1 VRCEFIVAQVYLC
14 GKNGSSMNAQQ
25 KRLLEIGSNLMGWGI
40 EFFKLLQRAGE
51 INKMTDL
58 PAIDRTTI
66 VEAAE
71 RLGKLFAEVS
81 KANELQSAPTEIIDH
96 LIASYDRLCEE
107 TAQLNE
113 KIDRLLASRKA

>member
-1 VRCEFIVAQVYLC
+1 
-14 GKNGSSMNAQQ
+14 MNAQQ